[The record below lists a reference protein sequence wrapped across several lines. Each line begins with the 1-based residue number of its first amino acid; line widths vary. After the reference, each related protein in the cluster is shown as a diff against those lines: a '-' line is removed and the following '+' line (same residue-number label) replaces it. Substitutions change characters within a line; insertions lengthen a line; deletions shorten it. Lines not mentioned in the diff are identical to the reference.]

1 MAKLPRA
8 EPDMES
14 QLARCDREIAE
25 ILNLPA
31 VKDGTAP
38 AWLVTLGI
46 EDWEDEKRAILRE
59 NGE

>member
-1 MAKLPRA
+1 MEKLPRA

-14 QLARCDREIAE
+14 QLARCDREIEA
-25 ILNLPA
+25 IRNLPS

-46 EDWEDEKRAILRE
+46 EDWEEEKRAILKE
-59 NGE
+59 NAE